1 LVEVFDCCLFDSK
14 ECLRDE
20 EDFFIL
26 KSSGVLSS
34 IGTDIVF
41 CSIEFNKDENNGFV
55 EAKRENNKFELQNQ
69 SLFKAID
76 DEDDILSPQKRL
88 NIKELFFD

>member
-1 LVEVFDCCLFDSK
+1 MVEVFDCCLY
-14 ECLRDE
+14 
-20 EDFFIL
+20 FIL

-41 CSIEFNKDENNGFV
+41 CSIEFNKDGNNGFV

-76 DEDDILSPQKRL
+76 DDEDDVLSPQKRL
-88 NIKELFFD
+88 NIKELF